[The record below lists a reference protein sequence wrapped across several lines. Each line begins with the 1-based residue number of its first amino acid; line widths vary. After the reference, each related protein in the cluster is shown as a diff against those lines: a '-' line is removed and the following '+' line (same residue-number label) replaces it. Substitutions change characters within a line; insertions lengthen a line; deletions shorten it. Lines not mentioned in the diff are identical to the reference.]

1 MIKSAEKFVAL
12 SGVAQ
17 KSIQYQLK
25 TRGQTEPQTADCNGN
40 HPRSKEQHIALLHH
54 KVLGTSAQH
63 EVFWGRH
70 PRQPAKTEIRL
81 SIKRMWKIHLQN
93 HFQESK
99 KVKTKE

>member
-1 MIKSAEKFVAL
+1 MKDKPSFPPLALLFVYEEKTMIKSAEKFVAL

-17 KSIQYQLK
+17 KSIQYELK
-25 TRGQTEPQTADCNGN
+25 TRGHTEPQTADCNGN

-70 PRQPAKTEIRL
+70 PRQPARPKL
-81 SIKRMWKIHLQN
+81 K
-93 HFQESK
+93 
-99 KVKTKE
+99 